1 MSLKLVLTKH
11 TMKITNCISK
21 LDCHNPN
28 KLCNS
33 LKAEGPAG
41 NIRGSKH
48 RLVKQITK
56 IKQRENF
63 LSNRVVSNWNMMP
76 EDVVNATSK
85 NSFKRKLDNHRSK

>member
-1 MSLKLVLTKH
+1 MSY
-11 TMKITNCISK
+11 
-21 LDCHNPN
+21 

-33 LKAEGPAG
+33 IKAEGPAG
-41 NIRGSKH
+41 NIRGPKH

-85 NSFKRKLDNHRSK
+85 NSFKRNLENHWSK